1 LLKKKTYNKRKRE
14 KGLQMKFRIRE
25 RIQGLFEGVV
35 LMLVCFIGV
44 FILLAFALI
53 CPIAGLVIPDVL
65 EDWKK

>member
-1 LLKKKTYNKRKRE
+1 
-14 KGLQMKFRIRE
+14 MKFRIRE

-44 FILLAFALI
+44 FILLAFAVI
-53 CPIAGLVIPDVL
+53 CPIAGLIIPDVL